1 MKITEIETIPLR
13 LPFAHPFRISQ
24 GAGRESIETL
34 IVRVHTDEGIVG
46 IGETQA
52 WRRQGSAELIWNLVR
67 TVKDEFEP
75 RLAGRSPFD
84 IGGILKTLDE
94 ALYNTLYAQAAVADA
109 LYDIAGK
116 AVGLPVH
123 KLLGG
128 ECRDRV
134 RVSGLLAMKPTGAEI
149 LESAQS
155 FYDRGFRHFGLK
167 IGVDPKQDL
176 ANVVALRDRFG
187 DQVVIRVDANGALT
201 YDEALALLRKLEPH
215 DIDAAEQPIAI
226 WDLEG
231 LAALARATSIPIM
244 ADESVSTDHSLLEVI
259 RRRAATVV
267 QTKIA
272 KNGGMYRVW
281 RLWALASAAGMR
293 IYPGN
298 HPSTSVATAAVAQLC
313 AAWPGPLM
321 EGVFAVGVSGALAA
335 DIVTEP
341 LAPVNGEI
349 REPCSPLGGHVNA
362 LPHRPVAPTRPPAH
376 LIEASSSGTGP
387 PPGRMPSDCPAP
399 GGGSS
404 GESPRTSRRGSPR
417 AACRPSRA

>member
-13 LPFAHPFRISQ
+13 LPFAQPFRISQ
-24 GAGRESIETL
+24 GADRESLETL

-52 WRRQGSAELIWNLVR
+52 WRRQGSAELLWSLVR
-67 TVKDEFEP
+67 IIKDHFEP
-75 RLAGRSPFD
+75 LIAGRSPFD
-84 IGGILKTLDE
+84 IGGILHTLNE

-123 KLLGG
+123 KLLAG

-134 RVSGLLAMKPTGAEI
+134 RVGGLLAMKPTIGE
-149 LESAQS
+149 LMESAHA
-155 FYDRGFRHFGLK
+155 FYERGFRHFGLK
-167 IGVDPKQDL
+167 IGVDPTQDL

-187 DQVVIRVDANGALT
+187 HRVVLRVDANGALT
-201 YDEALALLRKLEPH
+201 YDAALALLKKLEPY
-215 DIDAAEQPIAI
+215 DIDVAEQPIAI
-226 WDLEG
+226 WDLDG
-231 LAALARATSIPIM
+231 LAALCRATSIPIM

-341 LAPVNGEI
+341 IVPVNGEI
-349 REPCSPLGGHVNA
+349 RVPSGPGLGVELDPDA
-362 LPHRPVAPTRPPAH
+362 LARYR
-376 LIEASSSGTGP
+376 ID
-387 PPGRMPSDCPAP
+387 R
-399 GGGSS
+399 
-404 GESPRTSRRGSPR
+404 
-417 AACRPSRA
+417 

>member
-1 MKITEIETIPLR
+1 VKITEIETIPLR
-13 LPFAHPFRISQ
+13 LPFAQPFKISQ
-24 GAGRESIETL
+24 GADREWLETL

-52 WRRQGSAELIWNLVR
+52 WRRQGSAELMWNLVR
-67 TVKDEFEP
+67 TIKDHFEP
-75 RLAGRSPFD
+75 LITGRSPFD
-84 IGGILKTLDE
+84 IGGILHTLNE

-134 RVSGLLAMKPTGAEI
+134 RVCGLLAMKPSVAE
-149 LESAQS
+149 LMESAQA
-155 FYDRGFRHFGLK
+155 FYERGFRHFGLK
-167 IGVDPKQDL
+167 IGIDPRQDL

-187 DQVVIRVDANGALT
+187 DRVVLRVDANGALT
-201 YDEALALLRKLEPH
+201 YDAALALLTKLEPY

-226 WDLEG
+226 WDLDG
-231 LAALARATSIPIM
+231 LAALCRATSIPIM

-321 EGVFAVGVSGALAA
+321 EGVFAVGVSGALGA

-341 LAPVNGEI
+341 IVPVNGEI
-349 REPCSPLGGHVNA
+349 KVPSGPGLGVE
-362 LPHRPVAPTRPPAH
+362 LD
-376 LIEASSSGTGP
+376 
-387 PPGRMPSDCPAP
+387 SDAI
-399 GGGSS
+399 
-404 GESPRTSRRGSPR
+404 SRYRIDR
-417 AACRPSRA
+417 

>member
-1 MKITEIETIPLR
+1 VKITEIEAIPLR
-13 LPFAHPFRISQ
+13 LPFAQPFKISQ
-24 GAGRESIETL
+24 GAERETLETL

-52 WRRQGSAELIWNLVR
+52 WRRQGSAEVLWNLVR

-84 IGGILKTLDE
+84 VAGALTTLNE

-123 KLLGG
+123 TLLAG

-134 RVSGLLAMKPTGAEI
+134 RIAGLLALKPTLAEL
-149 LESAQS
+149 LESAQAL
-155 FYDRGFRHFGLK
+155 YERGFRHFGLK
-167 IGVDPKQDL
+167 IGVDPRQDL
-176 ANVVALRDRFG
+176 ANVAALRERFG
-187 DQVVIRVDANGALT
+187 DRIVLRVDANGALS
-201 YDEALALLRKLEPH
+201 YDAARALLRKLEPY

-226 WDLEG
+226 WDLDG

-281 RLWALASAAGMR
+281 RLWTLADAAGMR

-341 LAPVNGEI
+341 IVPVNGEI
-349 REPCSPLGGHVNA
+349 HV
-362 LPHRPVAPTRPPAH
+362 P
-376 LIEASSSGTGP
+376 TGP
-387 PPGRMPSDCPAP
+387 GLGVELDPAALA
-399 GGGSS
+399 
-404 GESPRTSRRGSPR
+404 RFRVDR
-417 AACRPSRA
+417 

>member
-1 MKITEIETIPLR
+1 MKITEIEPIPLR
-13 LPFAHPFRISQ
+13 LPFAQPFKISQ
-24 GAGRESIETL
+24 GARETLETL

-52 WRRQGSAELIWNLVR
+52 WRRQGSAELLWSLVR
-67 TVKDEFEP
+67 TIKDHFEP
-75 RLAGRSPFD
+75 LIAGRSPFD
-84 IGGILKTLDE
+84 IGGILQTLNE

-123 KLLGG
+123 KLLAG

-134 RVSGLLAMKPTGAEI
+134 RIGGLLAMKPTIGE
-149 LESAQS
+149 LMESAQA
-155 FYDRGFRHFGLK
+155 FYERGFRHFGLK
-167 IGVDPKQDL
+167 IGLDPKQDL
-176 ANVVALRDRFG
+176 ANVLALRERFG
-187 DQVVIRVDANGALT
+187 DRVVLRVDANGALS
-201 YDEALALLRKLEPH
+201 YDAALALLKKLEPH
-215 DIDAAEQPIAI
+215 DIDVAEQPIAI
-226 WDLEG
+226 WDLDG
-231 LAALARATSIPIM
+231 LAALCRATSIPIM

-281 RLWALASAAGMR
+281 RLWTLASAAGMR

-313 AAWPGPLM
+313 GAWPGPLM

-341 LAPVNGEI
+341 IVPVNGEI
-349 REPCSPLGGHVNA
+349 RVPSGPGLGVELDPDA
-362 LPHRPVAPTRPPAH
+362 IARFR
-376 LIEASSSGTGP
+376 ID
-387 PPGRMPSDCPAP
+387 R
-399 GGGSS
+399 
-404 GESPRTSRRGSPR
+404 
-417 AACRPSRA
+417 

>member
-1 MKITEIETIPLR
+1 MKITEIEPIPLR
-13 LPFAHPFRISQ
+13 LPFAQPFKISQ
-24 GAGRESIETL
+24 GARETLETL

-52 WRRQGSAELIWNLVR
+52 WRRQGSAELLWSLVR
-67 TVKDEFEP
+67 TIKDHFEP
-75 RLAGRSPFD
+75 LIAGRSPFD
-84 IGGILKTLDE
+84 IGGIFQTLNE

-123 KLLGG
+123 KLLAG

-134 RVSGLLAMKPTGAEI
+134 RIGALLAMKPTVGE
-149 LESAQS
+149 LMESAQA
-155 FYDRGFRHFGLK
+155 FYERGFRHFGLK
-167 IGVDPKQDL
+167 IGLDPKQDL
-176 ANVVALRDRFG
+176 ANVLALRERFG
-187 DQVVIRVDANGALT
+187 DRVVLRVDANGALS
-201 YDEALALLRKLEPH
+201 YDAALALLKKLEPH
-215 DIDAAEQPIAI
+215 DIDVAEQPIAI
-226 WDLEG
+226 WDLDG
-231 LAALARATSIPIM
+231 LAALCRATSIPIM

-281 RLWALASAAGMR
+281 RLWTLASAAGMR

-313 AAWPGPLM
+313 GAWPGPLM

-341 LAPVNGEI
+341 IVPVNGEI
-349 REPCSPLGGHVNA
+349 RVPSGPGLGVE
-362 LPHRPVAPTRPPAH
+362 LDP
-376 LIEASSSGTGP
+376 EAIA
-387 PPGRMPSDCPAP
+387 RFRID
-399 GGGSS
+399 
-404 GESPRTSRRGSPR
+404 R
-417 AACRPSRA
+417 

>member
-1 MKITEIETIPLR
+1 MKITEIEPIPLR
-13 LPFAHPFRISQ
+13 LPFAQPFKISQ
-24 GAGRESIETL
+24 GARETLETL

-52 WRRQGSAELIWNLVR
+52 WRRQGSAELLWSLVR
-67 TVKDEFEP
+67 TIKDHFEP
-75 RLAGRSPFD
+75 LIAGRSPFD
-84 IGGILKTLDE
+84 IGGILQTLNE

-123 KLLGG
+123 KLLAG

-134 RVSGLLAMKPTGAEI
+134 RIGGLLAMKPTVGE
-149 LESAQS
+149 LMESAQA
-155 FYDRGFRHFGLK
+155 FYERGFRHFGLK
-167 IGVDPKQDL
+167 IGLDPKQDL
-176 ANVVALRDRFG
+176 ANVLALRERFG
-187 DQVVIRVDANGALT
+187 DRVVLRVDANGALS
-201 YDEALALLRKLEPH
+201 YDAALALLKKLEPH
-215 DIDAAEQPIAI
+215 DIDVAEQPIAI
-226 WDLEG
+226 WDLDG
-231 LAALARATSIPIM
+231 LAALCRATSIPIM

-281 RLWALASAAGMR
+281 RLCTLASAAGMR

-313 AAWPGPLM
+313 GAWPGPLM

-341 LAPVNGEI
+341 IVPVNGEI
-349 REPCSPLGGHVNA
+349 RVPSGPGLGVELDPDA
-362 LPHRPVAPTRPPAH
+362 IARFR
-376 LIEASSSGTGP
+376 ID
-387 PPGRMPSDCPAP
+387 R
-399 GGGSS
+399 
-404 GESPRTSRRGSPR
+404 
-417 AACRPSRA
+417 

>member
-1 MKITEIETIPLR
+1 VKITALETIPLR
-13 LPFAHPFRISQ
+13 LPFAQPFKISQ
-24 GAGRESIETL
+24 GSRETLETL
-34 IVRVHTDEGIVG
+34 IVRVHTDEGLVG

-52 WRRQGSAELIWNLVR
+52 WRRQGSAEVLWSLVR
-67 TVKDEFEP
+67 TVKDHFEP
-75 RLAGRSPFD
+75 LMAGRSPFD
-84 IGGILKTLDE
+84 IGGILSTLNE

-123 KLLGG
+123 KLLAG

-134 RVSGLLAMKPTGAEI
+134 RIGGLLAMKPTVGE
-149 LESAQS
+149 LTESAQQ
-155 FYDRGFRHFGLK
+155 FYERGFRHFGLK
-167 IGVDPKQDL
+167 IGIDPRQDL
-176 ANVVALRDRFG
+176 ANVVALRERFG
-187 DQVVIRVDANGALT
+187 DRVVLRVDANGALS
-201 YDEALALLRKLEPH
+201 YDAALALLRKLEPH

-231 LAALARATSIPIM
+231 LAALCRATSIPIM

-281 RLWALASAAGMR
+281 RLWTLAAAAGMR

-321 EGVFAVGVSGALAA
+321 EGVFAVGVSGALGA

-341 LAPVNGEI
+341 IVPVNGEI
-349 REPCSPLGGHVNA
+349 RVP
-362 LPHRPVAPTRPPAH
+362 
-376 LIEASSSGTGP
+376 TGP
-387 PPGRMPSDCPAP
+387 GLGVELDPDAIARYRID
-399 GGGSS
+399 
-404 GESPRTSRRGSPR
+404 R
-417 AACRPSRA
+417 

>member
-1 MKITEIETIPLR
+1 VKITEIEPIPLR
-13 LPFAHPFRISQ
+13 LPFAQPFKISQ
-24 GAGRESIETL
+24 GARETLETL

-52 WRRQGSAELIWNLVR
+52 WRRQGSAELLWSLVR
-67 TVKDEFEP
+67 TIKDHFEP
-75 RLAGRSPFD
+75 LIAGRSPFD
-84 IGGILKTLDE
+84 IGGILQTLNE
-94 ALYNTLYAQAAVADA
+94 ALYNTFYAQAAVADA

-123 KLLGG
+123 KLLAG

-134 RVSGLLAMKPTGAEI
+134 RIGGLLAMKPTVGE
-149 LESAQS
+149 LMESAQA
-155 FYDRGFRHFGLK
+155 FYERGFRHFGLK
-167 IGVDPKQDL
+167 IGLDPRQDL
-176 ANVVALRDRFG
+176 ANVLALRERFG
-187 DQVVIRVDANGALT
+187 DRVVLRVDANGALS
-201 YDEALALLRKLEPH
+201 YDAALALLKKLEPH
-215 DIDAAEQPIAI
+215 DIDVAEQPIAI
-226 WDLEG
+226 WDLDG
-231 LAALARATSIPIM
+231 LAALCRATSIPIM

-281 RLWALASAAGMR
+281 RLWTLASAAGMR

-313 AAWPGPLM
+313 GAWPGPLM

-341 LAPVNGEI
+341 IVPVNGEI
-349 REPCSPLGGHVNA
+349 RVPSGPGLGVELDPDA
-362 LPHRPVAPTRPPAH
+362 IARFR
-376 LIEASSSGTGP
+376 ID
-387 PPGRMPSDCPAP
+387 R
-399 GGGSS
+399 
-404 GESPRTSRRGSPR
+404 
-417 AACRPSRA
+417 

>member
-1 MKITEIETIPLR
+1 VKITEIEPIPLR
-13 LPFAHPFRISQ
+13 LPFAQPFKISQ
-24 GAGRESIETL
+24 GARETLETL

-52 WRRQGSAELIWNLVR
+52 WRRQGSAELLWSLVR
-67 TVKDEFEP
+67 TIKDHFEP
-75 RLAGRSPFD
+75 LIAGRSPFD
-84 IGGILKTLDE
+84 IGGILQTLNE

-123 KLLGG
+123 KLLAG

-134 RVSGLLAMKPTGAEI
+134 RIGGLLAMKPTIGE
-149 LESAQS
+149 LMESAQA
-155 FYDRGFRHFGLK
+155 FYERGFRHFGLK
-167 IGVDPKQDL
+167 IGLDPKQDL
-176 ANVVALRDRFG
+176 ANVLALRERFG
-187 DQVVIRVDANGALT
+187 DRVVLRVDANGALS
-201 YDEALALLRKLEPH
+201 YDAALALLKKLEPH
-215 DIDAAEQPIAI
+215 DIDVAEQPIAI
-226 WDLEG
+226 WDLDG
-231 LAALARATSIPIM
+231 LAALCRATSIPIM

-281 RLWALASAAGMR
+281 RLWTLASAAGMR

-313 AAWPGPLM
+313 GAWPGPLM

-341 LAPVNGEI
+341 IVPVNGEI
-349 REPCSPLGGHVNA
+349 RVPSGPGLGVELDPDA
-362 LPHRPVAPTRPPAH
+362 IARFR
-376 LIEASSSGTGP
+376 ID
-387 PPGRMPSDCPAP
+387 R
-399 GGGSS
+399 
-404 GESPRTSRRGSPR
+404 
-417 AACRPSRA
+417 

>member
-1 MKITEIETIPLR
+1 VKITEIEPIPLR
-13 LPFAHPFRISQ
+13 LPFAQPFKISQ
-24 GAGRESIETL
+24 GARETLETL

-52 WRRQGSAELIWNLVR
+52 WRRQGSAELLWSLVR
-67 TVKDEFEP
+67 TIKDHFEP
-75 RLAGRSPFD
+75 LIAGRSPFD
-84 IGGILKTLDE
+84 IGGILQTLNE

-123 KLLGG
+123 KLLAG

-134 RVSGLLAMKPTGAEI
+134 RIGGLLAMKPTVGE
-149 LESAQS
+149 LMESAQA
-155 FYDRGFRHFGLK
+155 FYERGFRHFGLK
-167 IGVDPKQDL
+167 IGLDPRQDL
-176 ANVVALRDRFG
+176 ANVLALRERFG
-187 DQVVIRVDANGALT
+187 DRVVLRVDANGALS
-201 YDEALALLRKLEPH
+201 YDAALALLKKLEPH
-215 DIDAAEQPIAI
+215 DIDVAEQPIAI
-226 WDLEG
+226 WDLDG
-231 LAALARATSIPIM
+231 LAALCRATSIPIM

-281 RLWALASAAGMR
+281 RLWTLASAAGMR

-313 AAWPGPLM
+313 GAWPGPLM

-341 LAPVNGEI
+341 IVPVNGEI
-349 REPCSPLGGHVNA
+349 RVPSGPGLGVELDPDA
-362 LPHRPVAPTRPPAH
+362 IARFR
-376 LIEASSSGTGP
+376 ID
-387 PPGRMPSDCPAP
+387 R
-399 GGGSS
+399 
-404 GESPRTSRRGSPR
+404 
-417 AACRPSRA
+417 

>member
-1 MKITEIETIPLR
+1 VKITEIEPIPLR
-13 LPFAHPFRISQ
+13 LPFAQPFKISQ
-24 GAGRESIETL
+24 GARETLETL

-52 WRRQGSAELIWNLVR
+52 WRRQGSAELLWSLVR
-67 TVKDEFEP
+67 TIKDHFEP
-75 RLAGRSPFD
+75 LIAGRSPFD
-84 IGGILKTLDE
+84 IGGILQTLNE

-123 KLLGG
+123 KLLAG

-134 RVSGLLAMKPTGAEI
+134 RIGGLLAMKPTVGELI
-149 LESAQS
+149 ESAQA
-155 FYDRGFRHFGLK
+155 FYERGFRHFGLK
-167 IGVDPKQDL
+167 IGLDPRQDL
-176 ANVVALRDRFG
+176 ANVLALRERFG
-187 DQVVIRVDANGALT
+187 DRVVLRVDANGALS
-201 YDEALALLRKLEPH
+201 YDAALALLKKLEPH

-226 WDLEG
+226 WDLDG
-231 LAALARATSIPIM
+231 LAALCRATSIPIM

-281 RLWALASAAGMR
+281 RLWTLASAAGMR

-313 AAWPGPLM
+313 GAWPGPLM

-341 LAPVNGEI
+341 IVPVNGEI
-349 REPCSPLGGHVNA
+349 RVPSGPGLGVELDPDA
-362 LPHRPVAPTRPPAH
+362 IARFR
-376 LIEASSSGTGP
+376 ID
-387 PPGRMPSDCPAP
+387 R
-399 GGGSS
+399 
-404 GESPRTSRRGSPR
+404 
-417 AACRPSRA
+417 

>member
-1 MKITEIETIPLR
+1 VKITEIEPIPLR
-13 LPFAHPFRISQ
+13 LPFAQPFKISQ
-24 GAGRESIETL
+24 GARETLETL

-52 WRRQGSAELIWNLVR
+52 WRRQGSAELLWGLVR
-67 TVKDEFEP
+67 TIKDHFEP
-75 RLAGRSPFD
+75 LIAGRSPFD
-84 IGGILKTLDE
+84 IGGILQTLNE

-123 KLLGG
+123 KLLAG

-134 RVSGLLAMKPTGAEI
+134 RIGGLLAMKPTVGELI
-149 LESAQS
+149 ESAQA
-155 FYDRGFRHFGLK
+155 FYERGFRHFGLK
-167 IGVDPKQDL
+167 IGLDPRQDL
-176 ANVVALRDRFG
+176 ANVLALRERFG
-187 DQVVIRVDANGALT
+187 DRVVLRVDANGALS
-201 YDEALALLRKLEPH
+201 YDAALALLKKLEPH
-215 DIDAAEQPIAI
+215 DIDVAEQPIAI
-226 WDLEG
+226 WDLDG
-231 LAALARATSIPIM
+231 LAALCRATSIPIM

-281 RLWALASAAGMR
+281 RLWTLASAAGMR

-313 AAWPGPLM
+313 GAWPGPLM

-341 LAPVNGEI
+341 IVPVNGEI
-349 REPCSPLGGHVNA
+349 RVPSGPGLGVELDPDA
-362 LPHRPVAPTRPPAH
+362 IARFR
-376 LIEASSSGTGP
+376 ID
-387 PPGRMPSDCPAP
+387 R
-399 GGGSS
+399 
-404 GESPRTSRRGSPR
+404 
-417 AACRPSRA
+417 

>member
-1 MKITEIETIPLR
+1 VKITEIETIPLR
-13 LPFAHPFRISQ
+13 LPFAQPFKISQ
-24 GAGRESIETL
+24 GAERESIETL

-52 WRRQGSAELIWNLVR
+52 WRRQGSAELLSNLVR
-67 TVKDEFEP
+67 TIKDHFEP
-75 RLAGRSPFD
+75 LIAGRSPFD
-84 IGGILKTLDE
+84 IAGILHTLNE

-123 KLLGG
+123 KLLAG

-134 RVSGLLAMKPTGAEI
+134 RVCGLLAMKPTVGE
-149 LESAQS
+149 LMESAHG
-155 FYDRGFRHFGLK
+155 FYERGFRHFGLK
-167 IGVDPKQDL
+167 IGVDPRQDL
-176 ANVVALRDRFG
+176 ANVAALRDRFG
-187 DQVVIRVDANGALT
+187 DRVVLRVDANGALT
-201 YDEALALLRKLEPH
+201 YDDALALLRKLEPYN
-215 DIDAAEQPIAI
+215 IDAAEQPIAI
-226 WDLEG
+226 WDLDG

-321 EGVFAVGVSGALAA
+321 EGVFAVGVSGALGA

-341 LAPVNGEI
+341 IVPVNGEI
-349 REPCSPLGGHVNA
+349 RVPSGPGLGVELDPTA
-362 LPHRPVAPTRPPAH
+362 LKRFRVD
-376 LIEASSSGTGP
+376 L
-387 PPGRMPSDCPAP
+387 
-399 GGGSS
+399 
-404 GESPRTSRRGSPR
+404 
-417 AACRPSRA
+417 

>member
-1 MKITEIETIPLR
+1 VKITEIEPIPLR
-13 LPFAHPFRISQ
+13 LPFAQPFKISQ
-24 GAGRESIETL
+24 GARETLETL

-52 WRRQGSAELIWNLVR
+52 WRRQGSAELLWSLVR
-67 TVKDEFEP
+67 TIKDHFEP
-75 RLAGRSPFD
+75 LIAGRSPFD
-84 IGGILKTLDE
+84 IGGILLTLNE
-94 ALYNTLYAQAAVADA
+94 ALYNTFYAQAAVADA

-123 KLLGG
+123 KLLAG

-134 RVSGLLAMKPTGAEI
+134 RIGGLLAMKPTVGE
-149 LESAQS
+149 LMESAQA
-155 FYDRGFRHFGLK
+155 FYERGFRHFGLK
-167 IGVDPKQDL
+167 IGLDPRQDL
-176 ANVVALRDRFG
+176 ANVLALRERFG
-187 DQVVIRVDANGALT
+187 DRVVLRVDANGALS
-201 YDEALALLRKLEPH
+201 YDAALALLKKLEPH
-215 DIDAAEQPIAI
+215 DIDVAEQPIAI
-226 WDLEG
+226 WDLDG
-231 LAALARATSIPIM
+231 LAALCRATSIPIM

-281 RLWALASAAGMR
+281 RLWTLAAAAGMR

-313 AAWPGPLM
+313 GAWPGPLM

-341 LAPVNGEI
+341 IVPVNGEI
-349 REPCSPLGGHVNA
+349 RVPSGPGLGVELDPDA
-362 LPHRPVAPTRPPAH
+362 IARFR
-376 LIEASSSGTGP
+376 ID
-387 PPGRMPSDCPAP
+387 R
-399 GGGSS
+399 
-404 GESPRTSRRGSPR
+404 
-417 AACRPSRA
+417 

>member
-1 MKITEIETIPLR
+1 MGEVGTGTERLHRRARALKITELEPIPLR
-13 LPFAHPFRISQ
+13 LPFAQPFKISQ
-24 GAGRESIETL
+24 GARDTLETL

-52 WRRQGSAELIWNLVR
+52 WRRQGSAELLWSLVR
-67 TVKDEFEP
+67 TIKDHFEP
-75 RLAGRSPFD
+75 LIAGRSPFD
-84 IGGILKTLDE
+84 IGGILQTLNE

-123 KLLGG
+123 KLLAG

-134 RVSGLLAMKPTGAEI
+134 RIGGLLAMKPTVGE
-149 LESAQS
+149 LMDSAQD
-155 FYDRGFRHFGLK
+155 FYERGFRHFGLK
-167 IGVDPKQDL
+167 IGLDPKQDL
-176 ANVVALRDRFG
+176 ANVLALRERFG
-187 DQVVIRVDANGALT
+187 DQVVLRVDANGALT
-201 YDEALALLRKLEPH
+201 YDAALALLKKLEPH
-215 DIDAAEQPIAI
+215 DIDVAEQPIAI

-231 LAALARATSIPIM
+231 LAALCRATSIPIM

-281 RLWALASAAGMR
+281 RLWTLASAAGMR

-313 AAWPGPLM
+313 GAWPGPLM
-321 EGVFAVGVSGALAA
+321 EGVFAVGVSGALGA

-341 LAPVNGEI
+341 IVPVNGEI
-349 REPCSPLGGHVNA
+349 RVPSGPGLGVELDPDAIARFRIDH
-362 LPHRPVAPTRPPAH
+362 
-376 LIEASSSGTGP
+376 
-387 PPGRMPSDCPAP
+387 
-399 GGGSS
+399 
-404 GESPRTSRRGSPR
+404 
-417 AACRPSRA
+417 

>member
-13 LPFAHPFRISQ
+13 LPFAQPFKISQ
-24 GAGRESIETL
+24 GAERESIETL

-52 WRRQGSAELIWNLVR
+52 WRRQGSAELLSNLVR
-67 TVKDEFEP
+67 TIKDHFEP
-75 RLAGRSPFD
+75 LIAGRSPFD
-84 IGGILKTLDE
+84 IAGILHTLNE

-123 KLLGG
+123 KLLAG

-134 RVSGLLAMKPTGAEI
+134 RVCGLLAMKPTAGE
-149 LESAQS
+149 LMESAQG
-155 FYDRGFRHFGLK
+155 FYERGFRHFGLK
-167 IGVDPKQDL
+167 IGVDPRQDL
-176 ANVVALRDRFG
+176 ANVAALRDRFG
-187 DQVVIRVDANGALT
+187 DRVVLRVDANGALT
-201 YDEALALLRKLEPH
+201 YDDALALLRKLEPYN
-215 DIDAAEQPIAI
+215 IDAAEQPIAI
-226 WDLEG
+226 WDLDG

-321 EGVFAVGVSGALAA
+321 EGVFAVGVSGALGA

-341 LAPVNGEI
+341 IVPVNGEI
-349 REPCSPLGGHVNA
+349 RVPSGPGLGVELDPTA
-362 LPHRPVAPTRPPAH
+362 LKRFRVD
-376 LIEASSSGTGP
+376 L
-387 PPGRMPSDCPAP
+387 
-399 GGGSS
+399 
-404 GESPRTSRRGSPR
+404 
-417 AACRPSRA
+417 

>member
-1 MKITEIETIPLR
+1 VKITEIETIPLR
-13 LPFAHPFRISQ
+13 LPFAQPFKISQ
-24 GAGRESIETL
+24 GARETLETL

-52 WRRQGSAELIWNLVR
+52 WRRQGSAELLWSLVR
-67 TVKDEFEP
+67 TVKDHFEP
-75 RLAGRSPFD
+75 LIAGRSPFD
-84 IGGILKTLDE
+84 IGGILATLNE

-116 AVGLPVH
+116 SVGLPVH
-123 KLLGG
+123 KLLAG

-134 RVSGLLAMKPTGAEI
+134 RVGGLLAMKPTVGELMEA
-149 LESAQS
+149 AQS
-155 FYDRGFRHFGLK
+155 FYERGFRHFGLK
-167 IGVDPKQDL
+167 IGIDPKQDL
-176 ANVVALRDRFG
+176 TNVVALRDRFG
-187 DQVVIRVDANGALT
+187 DGVVLRVDANGALT
-201 YDEALALLRKLEPH
+201 YDAALALLKKLEPY
-215 DIDAAEQPIAI
+215 DIDVAEQPIAI

-231 LAALARATSIPIM
+231 LAALCRATSIPIM

-281 RLWALASAAGMR
+281 RLWTLAAAAGMR

-321 EGVFAVGVSGALAA
+321 EGVFAVGVSGALGA

-341 LAPVNGEI
+341 IVPVNGEI
-349 REPCSPLGGHVNA
+349 RVPSGPGLGVELDPAA
-362 LPHRPVAPTRPPAH
+362 LARYR
-376 LIEASSSGTGP
+376 ID
-387 PPGRMPSDCPAP
+387 R
-399 GGGSS
+399 
-404 GESPRTSRRGSPR
+404 
-417 AACRPSRA
+417 

>member
-1 MKITEIETIPLR
+1 VKITEIEPIPLR
-13 LPFAHPFRISQ
+13 LPFAQPFKISQ
-24 GAGRESIETL
+24 GARETLETL

-52 WRRQGSAELIWNLVR
+52 WRRQGSAELLWSLVR
-67 TVKDEFEP
+67 TIKDHFEP
-75 RLAGRSPFD
+75 LIAGRSPFD
-84 IGGILKTLDE
+84 IGGILQTLNE

-123 KLLGG
+123 KLLAG

-134 RVSGLLAMKPTGAEI
+134 RIGGLLAMKPTVGE
-149 LESAQS
+149 LMESAQA
-155 FYDRGFRHFGLK
+155 FYERGFRHFGLK
-167 IGVDPKQDL
+167 IGLDPKQDL
-176 ANVVALRDRFG
+176 ANVLALRERFG
-187 DQVVIRVDANGALT
+187 DRVVLRVDANGALS
-201 YDEALALLRKLEPH
+201 YEAALALLKKLEPH
-215 DIDAAEQPIAI
+215 DIDVAEQPIAI
-226 WDLEG
+226 WDLDG
-231 LAALARATSIPIM
+231 LAALCRATSIPIM

-281 RLWALASAAGMR
+281 RLWTLASAAGMR

-313 AAWPGPLM
+313 GAWPGPLM

-341 LAPVNGEI
+341 IVPVNGEI
-349 REPCSPLGGHVNA
+349 RVPSGPGLGVELDPDA
-362 LPHRPVAPTRPPAH
+362 IARFR
-376 LIEASSSGTGP
+376 ID
-387 PPGRMPSDCPAP
+387 R
-399 GGGSS
+399 
-404 GESPRTSRRGSPR
+404 
-417 AACRPSRA
+417 

>member
-13 LPFAHPFRISQ
+13 LPFAQPFKISQ
-24 GAGRESIETL
+24 GARETLETL
-34 IVRVHTDEGIVG
+34 IVRVHTDEGVVG

-52 WRRQGSAELIWNLVR
+52 WRRQGSAELLWSLVR
-67 TVKDEFEP
+67 TIKDHFEP
-75 RLAGRSPFD
+75 LIAGRSPFD
-84 IGGILKTLDE
+84 IGGILTTLNE

-123 KLLGG
+123 KLLAG

-134 RVSGLLAMKPTGAEI
+134 RVGGLLAMKPTVGELI
-149 LESAQS
+149 ESAQS
-155 FYDRGFRHFGLK
+155 FYERGFRHFGLK
-167 IGVDPKQDL
+167 IGIDPKQDL
-176 ANVVALRDRFG
+176 ANVVALRARFG
-187 DQVVIRVDANGALT
+187 DQVVLRVDANGALT
-201 YDEALALLRKLEPH
+201 YDAALALLKKLEPY
-215 DIDAAEQPIAI
+215 DIDVAEQPIAI

-231 LAALARATSIPIM
+231 LAALCRATSIPIM

-281 RLWALASAAGMR
+281 RLWTLAAAAGMR

-341 LAPVNGEI
+341 IVPVNGEI
-349 REPCSPLGGHVNA
+349 RVPSGPGLGVELDPAA
-362 LPHRPVAPTRPPAH
+362 LARYR
-376 LIEASSSGTGP
+376 ID
-387 PPGRMPSDCPAP
+387 R
-399 GGGSS
+399 
-404 GESPRTSRRGSPR
+404 
-417 AACRPSRA
+417 